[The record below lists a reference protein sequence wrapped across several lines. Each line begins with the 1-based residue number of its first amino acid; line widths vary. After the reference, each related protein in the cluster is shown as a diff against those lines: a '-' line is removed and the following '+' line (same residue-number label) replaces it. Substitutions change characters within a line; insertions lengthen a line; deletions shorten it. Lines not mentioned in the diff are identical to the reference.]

1 MIKNKYPTIKPS
13 LNLDFQN
20 TKSLDPRVTFRRGTP
35 GTYYDGVT
43 HAKAEENLVKY
54 SYAPGIGGDN
64 WGSIHM
70 NITGNVATAPDGTG
84 TAFRLSPTTS
94 GQTSVISTGVSKT
107 EQSYTWSIYAKMEHA
122 DYPMIAL
129 YWNSSGAANVVFD
142 LSTGTVRATRN
153 GAGVMSNQTITAVGD
168 GWYRCS
174 CTYTGAT
181 SSGATCYVLDSGA
194 VLDGVSWSFVLNN
207 SPVDGLAGLL
217 VWGPQIEIRDFVTPY
232 TETPNDGSTV
242 TRYQPQ
248 LMTAAADRARFDHD
262 PITGES
268 KGLLIEEQRVNLHPR
283 SEDFS
288 TTDHINF
295 SGDMFANQ
303 TIAPDGQPTATSVV
317 MDDGK
322 TSGGWST
329 MYRPAA
335 TAGVEYT
342 FSIHIKPGDFSKF
355 EFGLNPRLN
364 TQGDNGASTFVYN
377 FDTHTVEQTLTY
389 GDAPE
394 PTSHTVQSI
403 GNGWYRATISAV
415 MPANTAYLNTFAY
428 IKDTVAGAGN
438 NTYYVWGSQLEQGG
452 FATSYIRTTGSQ
464 ATRSADD
471 ASIVGENFSSWYR
484 QDQGSIVASASID
497 MNKRKG
503 GIGMPVYN
511 ILRDATM
518 LFSLSRDRD
527 YWYHAIISNNES
539 TYKYSSDSESVTGAL
554 TYDFDDG
561 YLHSYV
567 DQFENLSS
575 TTWTWRETPFVH
587 EHANTLRLG
596 TTVAGNNG
604 SNNLNGHIKKLAY
617 YPQRLTNEQL
627 QNLTR

>member
-13 LNLDFQN
+13 LNLDFEN

-43 HAKAEENLVKY
+43 HVKAEENLVKH
-54 SYAPGIGGDN
+54 SYAPGIVGDN
-64 WGSIHM
+64 WSLVNM
-70 NITGNVATAPDGTG
+70 VANADVAVAPDGDF
-84 TAFRLSPTTS
+84 TAFRMSPTT
-94 GQTSVISTGVSKT
+94 GGTTAAVSTGVSKT

-129 YWNSSGAANVVFD
+129 YWNSSGAASVVFD
-142 LSTGTVRATRN
+142 LSTGTVLHTKN
-153 GAGVMSNQTITAVGD
+153 GNGVMSNQTITHVGD

-181 SSGATCYVLDSGA
+181 SPSAVMYVLDSSATFG
-194 VLDGVSWSFVLNN
+194 DGGWNFALNN
-207 SPVDGLAGLL
+207 SPADGLAGLL
-217 VWGPQIEIRDFVTPY
+217 VWGPQVEVRDFVTPY

-248 LMTAAADRARFDHD
+248 LMTASPDDARFDHD
-262 PITGES
+262 PLTGES
-268 KGLLIEEQRVNLHPR
+268 KGLLIEEQRVNLHRR

-303 TIAPDGQPTATSVV
+303 MIAPDGQLTATSVM
-317 MDDGK
+317 MDDGA

-355 EFGLNPRLN
+355 EFGLNARLN
-364 TQGDNGASTFVYN
+364 TLGDNGASAFVYN

-415 MPANTAYLNTFAY
+415 MPANTAFLNTYVY
-428 IKDTVAGAGN
+428 IEDTVAGVGN

-452 FATSYIRTTGSQ
+452 FATSYIKTTGAS
-464 ATRSADD
+464 ATRSADN

-484 QDQGSIVASASID
+484 QDEGSLYVDSAKGNLGTSFAGYVSLHTEDFSNSEYYWLLHNDSDQFQFLVAPGIASLADEID
-497 MNKRKG
+497 
-503 GIGMPVYN
+503 V
-511 ILRDATM
+511 
-518 LFSLSRDRD
+518 SLSSQKACVSWADNNFYMSVNGNTIQSDTDGPAKKNLAGLRIGFSP
-527 YWYHAIISNNES
+527 YSNS
-539 TYKYSSDSESVTGAL
+539 H
-554 TYDFDDG
+554 
-561 YLHSYV
+561 YLNS
-567 DQFENLSS
+567 
-575 TTWTWRETPFVH
+575 
-587 EHANTLRLG
+587 
-596 TTVAGNNG
+596 
-604 SNNLNGHIKKLAY
+604 HIKKLAY